1 MTGRSRIV
9 TIAALGVGLAA
20 VAAVILLT
28 TVVQQGADATS
39 QTARTSTPSETPAS
53 PTEFSDATLVVPGE
67 TPRVLAA
74 DQASAALPTVEAE
87 PLRLSR
93 VCPFVGHHAASY
105 ELLEFLTSV
114 DKAIFALDGAIGH
127 LALLA
132 DGTLR
137 GHIEPVRL
145 IAASGA
151 MSDALLHAPALGPH
165 DYSGPALYAQQFK
178 LLRSLALT
186 ASETQSRLIRTYAGG
201 LVEGAPGAPVPSDAA
216 LHAVVGLV
224 QSLDRSVEYRDNV
237 IQRLLPFVVDRPRT
251 C

>member
-1 MTGRSRIV
+1 MSGRSRIL
-9 TIAALGVGLAA
+9 TITALGVGLAA

-28 TVVQQGADATS
+28 FVVQQGADATS
-39 QTARTSTPSETPAS
+39 ETARTPTTSARQAS
-53 PTEFSDATLVVPGE
+53 PTEFSDATPALAAE

-74 DQASAALPTVEAE
+74 RQARAALAIVEPE
-87 PLRLSR
+87 PFRLSR
-93 VCPFVGHHAASY
+93 VCPFVGHHTASY

-114 DKAIFALDGAIGH
+114 DHAIFALDPAIGH

-151 MSDALLHAPALGPH
+151 MSDALLHAPALGPR
-165 DYSGPALYAQQFK
+165 DYSGPALFAQQFK
-178 LLRSLALT
+178 LLRGLTLT
-186 ASETQSRLIRTYAGG
+186 ASETQSRLIRAYAGG
-201 LVEGAPGAPVPSDAA
+201 RVQGPPGTPAPSNAA

-224 QSLDRSVEYRDNV
+224 QGLDRSVDFRDNL
-237 IQRLLPFVVDRPRT
+237 IRRLLPFISDFPRS